1 MKTVPEL
8 KFCSGTTAWALL
20 YQGKYAGKVIANWSD
35 NPAGSTCSASVVIWE
50 GPLKSD
56 KFNEQNIGRCGGM
69 NWFKWAEAIVQCFDN
84 AGIKIKTDVFENTD
98 VEKEFV
104 AWGYEI
110 CEVL

>member
-35 NPAGSTCSASVVIWE
+35 NPAGATCSASVVIWD
-50 GPLKSD
+50 GPLEP
-56 KFNEQNIGRCGGM
+56 NEQLSYSNVGRSQGYGYDKLDSSIRKCL
-69 NWFKWAEAIVQCFDN
+69 FA
-84 AGIKIKTDVFENTD
+84 AGVDIPTDIESRSWL
-98 VEKEFV
+98 EKQ
-104 AWGYEI
+104 GYYI